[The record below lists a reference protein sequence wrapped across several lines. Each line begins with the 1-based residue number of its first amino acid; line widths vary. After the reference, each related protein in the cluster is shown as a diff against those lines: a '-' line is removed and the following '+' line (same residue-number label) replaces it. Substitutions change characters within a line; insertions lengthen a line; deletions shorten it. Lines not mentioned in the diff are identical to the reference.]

1 MFLKAF
7 GQKGQGSMTSKLTHK
22 NVKSNAAQIGRNF
35 RPNFFRKTF

>member
-22 NVKSNAAQIGRNF
+22 NVKIKHRANW
-35 RPNFFRKTF
+35 T